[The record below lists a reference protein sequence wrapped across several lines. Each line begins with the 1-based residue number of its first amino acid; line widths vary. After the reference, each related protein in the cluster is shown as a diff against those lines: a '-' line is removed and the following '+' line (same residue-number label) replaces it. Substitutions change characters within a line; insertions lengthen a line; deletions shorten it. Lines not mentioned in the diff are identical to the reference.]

1 MEKKKHISDETWEA
15 IARQL
20 YGQEEIGGDNPSTG
34 SWDADQFAEIS
45 DTAAQIDRYF
55 NLKKFDAEAAYQQVK
70 PRLETARPN
79 RQLTWFNPP
88 VLKVAALV
96 VFALLLASVGF
107 YMGNHPWGNSR
118 TAGVTVDDYGISR
131 IELADGSVVTLNRDS
146 KINYPEKFNA
156 SIREVDIEGEA
167 FFEVQPDPARPFVI
181 HAGEA
186 TIKVLGT
193 SFNVN
198 AYPRNNGIEVV
209 VASGKVQVSKTKTGT
224 NQQNDLI
231 LDPGD
236 KGVFVTGSNELR
248 KSKNDNPNYLAWKT
262 RDLIFDKTS
271 LKEVLEQLNKV
282 YRAQVRTAGP
292 DLDQLLLT
300 ARFENRPLDFI
311 LEVIA
316 LTHNLEVAKE
326 NGQYVLKK

>member
-1 MEKKKHISDETWEA
+1 MEKKKHISDDAWEA
-15 IARQL
+15 IAKQL
-20 YGQEEIGGDNPSTG
+20 YGQEKVGGDNPATG

-45 DTAAQIDRYF
+45 ETAAQIDQYF
-55 NLKKFDAEAAYQQVK
+55 NLKKFDAKAAYQQVR
-70 PRLETARPN
+70 PRLETSRRM
-79 RQLTWFNPP
+79 RQISWFNQPAM
-88 VLKVAALV
+88 KVAALV

-107 YMGNHPWGNSR
+107 YMGNHSWENLR
-118 TAGVTVDDYGISR
+118 TAGVIVDDYGISR

-146 KINYPEKFNA
+146 KINYPEKFSA
-156 SIREVDIEGEA
+156 SAREVEIEGEA

-193 SFNVN
+193 SFNVS
-198 AYPRNNGIEVV
+198 AYPQNNEIEVV
-209 VASGKVQVSKTKTGT
+209 VTSGKVQVSKTKAAT

-236 KGVFVTGSNELR
+236 KGVFATESNELR
-248 KSKNDNPNYLAWKT
+248 KIRNDNPNYLAWKT

-282 YRAQVRTAGP
+282 YRAQVRTADP
-292 DLDQLLLT
+292 ELDQLLLT
-300 ARFENRPLDFI
+300 AHFENRPLDFI

-316 LTHNLEVAKE
+316 LTHHLEVTNE